1 MSMRTTNWPIWAA
14 LILALSLPSAA
25 AKAADEFSPRCP
37 APVSSAIT
45 ALMLSAPDAVVFEFR
60 GHDATVG
67 IKIFNALPPI
77 GHEVGDRF
85 YIAVRPAFPLSRLI
99 VAKHGC
105 VANAMLVDLRVAIAI
120 RKAIKHAA
128 PPPMAL

>member
-1 MSMRTTNWPIWAA
+1 MRSINWPFWAT
-14 LILALSLPSAA
+14 LVLALSLPLAA
-25 AKAADEFSPRCP
+25 AKAGDEFSPRCP
-37 APVSSAIT
+37 APVSTAIT

-60 GHDATVG
+60 GRDAVVG

-105 VANAMLVDLRVAIAI
+105 VANAMQVDLRVALAI
-120 RKAIKHAA
+120 RKAMKQAA
-128 PPPMAL
+128 PPLMAL